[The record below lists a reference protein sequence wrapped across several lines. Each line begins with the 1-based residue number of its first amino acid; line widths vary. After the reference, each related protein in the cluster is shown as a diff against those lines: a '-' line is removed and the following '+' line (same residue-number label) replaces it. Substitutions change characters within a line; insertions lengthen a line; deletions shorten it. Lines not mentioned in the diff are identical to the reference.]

1 MVSFMY
7 CSKGV
12 IRRSKPPRV
21 STLAQ
26 RGSPAKR
33 ENTMRFDG
41 AGNLAAAFKRSVQL
55 PSAWSRSQGR
65 AGTLSSR
72 NNTRASRQSDASCS
86 FKFPREENLSEV
98 PLRPLRRSDRLLSSA
113 ARGIPLRDAM
123 RRILAFDTEHVELD
137 EWPVHVNEHWPN
149 PSAIRRCCIWK
160 RPVELAAVGS
170 ATAISPSP
178 SLQFMRHSETV
189 ERDVQ
194 PLYPEKVR
202 EHCTTTRLA

>member
-1 MVSFMY
+1 MGPAIWPQP
-7 CSKGV
+7 SK
-12 IRRSKPPRV
+12 
-21 STLAQ
+21 
-26 RGSPAKR
+26 
-33 ENTMRFDG
+33 D
-41 AGNLAAAFKRSVQL
+41 
-55 PSAWSRSQGR
+55 
-65 AGTLSSR
+65 LSSCR
-72 NNTRASRQSDASCS
+72 RRGHARREGPEHFRRATTPELPGSLTPHAVSS
-86 FKFPREENLSEV
+86 FPGRESSEV

-137 EWPVHVNEHWPN
+137 EWPVHVNEHWPK